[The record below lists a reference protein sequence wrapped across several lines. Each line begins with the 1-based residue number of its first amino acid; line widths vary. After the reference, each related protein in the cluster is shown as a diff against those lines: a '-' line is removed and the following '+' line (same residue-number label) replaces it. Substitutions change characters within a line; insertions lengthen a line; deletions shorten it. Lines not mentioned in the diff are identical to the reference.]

1 MALFSFGNT
10 DSDCLR
16 GVIARRWAR
25 NAVVAVVTG
34 TLVLS
39 SLVVPVRSEIASAS
53 PLNQS
58 KTASASSEN
67 SSGNT
72 TSGNS
77 NTNVSE
83 EGGNTVSNTSVVT
96 PTTPESGEDGEGA
109 IDSSG
114 KDQGKDD
121 GSEKDETSE
130 TDKAD
135 KADKADGTDKADKDA
150 SGKDLSDPET
160 ATPNEEF
167 GEPTTDVVIE
177 GSINGSLLAKIALA
191 EPDGVPE
198 GGQANKY
205 NYGSGEP
212 WCAYFVMYC
221 ARALGLSTSV
231 IPNYPGCPALVS
243 YYKSLNR
250 WQDFTTKYTPHVGD
264 LIFYST
270 SPGGVASHIGIVV
283 AATETTVTTR
293 EGNTSGGAV
302 ATHVFNTTNESGLIG
317 NDYYI
322 LGYAAPDYPDPS
334 SLEHTNNV
342 SAVLNVSDTAHL
354 VVYDKCICG
363 YEKASDLVSHNFKAS
378 EGDSIKLSESE
389 EWVCI
394 DCGATQ
400 KNYATGILASSQQI
414 ELYDANGV
422 DIAKELSGGSSIAV
436 VDVYLADDGN
446 YWGIT
451 ADGYKVKMASA
462 GVKQHTQ
469 FSEVDSIDETRAN
482 AVEQTVKQNVEQT
495 VGASEEQ
502 TGSIAHYDEIELG
515 SFDSY
520 VIGSA
525 EEDTVSATCA
535 QVAEVKAGEFYA
547 VSIGAVESTSLFRDA
562 KNKLGTPMLKL
573 VDSEGES
580 LDVEA
585 FKVYGTS
592 SFKLDYTS
600 APQTIVISPE
610 RDCTLVLASQWG
622 RLGTCNDVKFTDVE
636 VYRLN

>member
-16 GVIARRWAR
+16 WVIARRWAR
-25 NAVVAVVTG
+25 NAVVAIVTG
-34 TLVLS
+34 TLVFS
-39 SLVVPVRSEIASAS
+39 SLAVPIRSEIASAS
-53 PLNQS
+53 PTNQS
-58 KTASASSEN
+58 QTSATSPESA
-67 SSGNT
+67 SGNT
-72 TSGNS
+72 TPGNS
-77 NTNVSE
+77 NTNASE
-83 EGGNTVSNTSVVT
+83 ESGNTASGTSVVT
-96 PTTPESGEDGEGA
+96 PTTPEGGGDGDGA
-109 IDSSG
+109 TDAST
-114 KDQGKDD
+114 KDQGKDG
-121 GSEKDETSE
+121 GSKADKADE

-135 KADKADGTDKADKDA
+135 KDDETDKADKNVSD
-150 SGKDLSDPET
+150 KDLSDPK
-160 ATPNEEF
+160 AASPNEEF

-198 GGQANKY
+198 GGRANKY

-221 ARALGLSTSV
+221 ARALGLPTSV

-243 YYKSLNR
+243 YYKSLDR

-270 SPGGVASHIGIVV
+270 SPGGTASHIGIVV
-283 AATETTVTTR
+283 ASTETTVTTR
-293 EGNTSGGAV
+293 EGNTSGDAV

-334 SLEHTNNV
+334 SLEHRNNI
-342 SAVLNVSDTAHL
+342 AAILNVSETAHL

-363 YEKASDLVSHNFKAS
+363 YEKESDLVTHNFKAS

-436 VDVYLADDGN
+436 VNVYLADDGN

-451 ADGYKVKMASA
+451 ADGYKVKMSTA
-462 GVKQHTQ
+462 GVKQHAQ
-469 FSEVDSIDETRAN
+469 FSEVDPIDETRAN
-482 AVEQTVKQNVEQT
+482 AEAQTTGTDEV
-495 VGASEEQ
+495 Q
-502 TGSIAHYDEIELG
+502 TGSVAHYDEIELG

-525 EEDTVSATCA
+525 EEDNVSATCA
-535 QVAEVKAGEFYA
+535 QVTEVKAGELYA

-562 KNKLGTPMLKL
+562 KNKLGAPMLKL
-573 VDSEGES
+573 VDFDGES
-580 LDVEA
+580 FDVET

-600 APQTIVISPE
+600 EPQTIVISPE
-610 RDCTLVLASQWG
+610 RDCTLMLASQWG
-622 RLGTCNDVKFTDVE
+622 RFGTCNDVRFTDVE
-636 VYRLN
+636 VYRLS